1 MSDNTTSD
9 TDYIEDKVNSQNSSS
24 NSSKSPNYGGF
35 VMTIIQSMIQ
45 LVLLFCISAGFIVNI
60 NNPKYRDSNGD
71 FVNWPGSDINGPPY
85 APDQSSNSRG
95 GSIKKS
101 VLSFFDLS
109 KYGSPY
115 NLPDMQKLL
124 AKQKQLDEYNKTAD
138 HSSGSKPPDVSGV
151 DPQAQL
157 WPWAIRMTALSYC
170 WMRSIFQAGLISVM
184 PTNNSSHAQLKNSAI
199 FGLAWAPLLM
209 IFAGMFWIAPIMT
222 VVGAV
227 ASFKPWGWVGGGGL
241 ISLFMMFFFPGFFYG
256 IGVFL
261 VPMLTAMLN
270 AYIQPFYYLGFLLE
284 PIFKNFG
291 EVKDIMLQHSHVI
304 GIAGIVI
311 TIMSAIQNSI
321 NAPGFIIGVVLMA
334 IITIVM
340 GPGKQH
346 IQGAMN
352 KMMNKN

>member
-9 TDYIEDKVNSQNSSS
+9 TDYIEDKVNSQQAAASSL
-24 NSSKSPNYGGF
+24 SKTPNYVGF

-45 LVLLFCISAGFIVNI
+45 LILLFFISAGFIVNI

-85 APDQSSNSRG
+85 APKQSSGAHG
-95 GSIKKS
+95 GSMKNS
-101 VLSFFDLS
+101 FLSFFDLS
-109 KYGSPY
+109 KFGTPY

-138 HSSGSKPPDVSGV
+138 HASGSKPPDVTGV

-157 WPWAIRMTALSYC
+157 WPWALRMTALSYC
-170 WMRSIFQAGLISVM
+170 WMRSIFQAGLLSIM

-209 IFAGMFWIAPIMT
+209 IFAGMFWIAPVMT
-222 VVGAV
+222 IIGAIISV
-227 ASFKPWGWVGGGGL
+227 KPWGWVGGGGL
-241 ISLFMMFFFPGFFYG
+241 LSLFMMFFFPGFFYC
-256 IGVFL
+256 IGL
-261 VPMLTAMLN
+261 CCVPMFTAMVN

-284 PIFKNFG
+284 PIFKNFQ
-291 EVKDIMLQHSHVI
+291 EVKDVMLSHSHVI

-311 TIMSAIQNSI
+311 TVLSAIQNSV
-321 NAPGFIIGVVLMA
+321 NAPGFIIGVVIMA

-352 KMMNKN
+352 KMMS